1 MSAPGRDPEMSQYQP
16 YKENPVLEMRKLAEL
31 AHKLRTR
38 RPCRKCGVLC
48 QVCQQNH
55 RCCLEKKGIP

>member
-1 MSAPGRDPEMSQYQP
+1 MSQYQP